1 MAGMPWFRLYA
12 EMIDDPKIG
21 RLNDAQF
28 RLWIEILCLAC
39 KGEDGNTLQTIDD
52 INWSLRRNVTETLHE
67 LLHETLVKLDDK
79 EMVYVTNWEKR
90 QFSSDNSTDR
100 VRKYRENNKKV
111 KGNVT
116 ETLQKRKCNAIEQ
129 NRTDTDTDTDK
140 NREEIS
146 KKTTTKTLTQKQLLN
161 LKPDDVKQESWVD
174 FMELRKRKKAEKT
187 EKAMS
192 AVCKSLDECVT
203 NGVSKQ
209 AMINLCLEEGWKGV
223 NYQWYLNRKGVGNE
237 RSADKHGNFSDR
249 DYKTGSTDIESLDWA
264 NG

>member
-52 INWSLRRNVTETLHE
+52 INWSLRRNVTETLHD

-79 EMVYVTNWEKR
+79 KRVYVANWEKR
-90 QFSSDNSTDR
+90 QFISDNSTER
-100 VRKYRENNKKV
+100 VRKYRENKK
-111 KGNVT
+111 KTKRNVT
-116 ETLQKRKCNAIEQ
+116 ETLQKRKCNAVEQ
-129 NRTDTDTDTDK
+129 NRTDTDTDK
-140 NREEIS
+140 NREDITP
-146 KKTTTKTLTQKQLLN
+146 KTTTKTLTQKQLLDF
-161 LKPDDVKQESWVD
+161 KPIDVKQESWID
-174 FMELRKRKKAEKT
+174 FIELRKRKKAEKT

-192 AVCKSLDECVT
+192 AVCKNLDECVA
-203 NGVSKQ
+203 NGVSRQ

-223 NYQWYLNRKGVGNE
+223 NYQWYLNRKGAENE
-237 RSADKHGNFSDR
+237 RVGDKHGNFRDR
-249 DYKTGSTDIESLDWA
+249 DYKTGSNLESLDWA